1 MAFLQYLAFDGES
14 VPLPVSYVVERSDV
28 EMDSGGVTEAGTRQR
43 DLAREGVLELQV
55 RFQVSRRWLG
65 KFAAYKRRE
74 CITVSFRDGRS
85 DVLQSAEMFVD
96 GYQERLVKDTS
107 YGGLWEVGFRL
118 KEY

>member
-1 MAFLQYLAFDGES
+1 MSGGDGKL
-14 VPLPVSYVVERSDV
+14 VPLPVSYVAERSDV

-43 DLAREGVLELQV
+43 NLAREGVLELQV
-55 RFQVSRRWLG
+55 KFQVSKKWLRKLAG
-65 KFAAYKRRE
+65 YKRRE

-85 DVLQSAEMFVD
+85 DRLQTAEMFVD

-118 KEY
+118 REY